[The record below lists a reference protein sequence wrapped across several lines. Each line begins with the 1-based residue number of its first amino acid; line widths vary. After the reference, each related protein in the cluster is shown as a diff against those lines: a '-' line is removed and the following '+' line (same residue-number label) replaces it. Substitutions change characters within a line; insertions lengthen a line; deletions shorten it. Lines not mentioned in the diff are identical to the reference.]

1 MYGAGILLY
10 TVCLSPKSGNKLI
23 ANTTSGT
30 YLVMNR
36 HIRVFSLAIIL
47 LFPVIHAVAAGPA
60 VLEVHSTFPR
70 DLAFQGESAHHLN
83 ETLQEISSGRLKLEI
98 FGAGEIVP
106 ALEVFDAVSA
116 NAVAA
121 GWDWI
126 GYWANKV
133 PVTGIIG
140 SMPFGPPPDVYIA
153 WLYAG
158 GGREILQK
166 AYDRHNLWA
175 IPCHMTLQEAGGWFN
190 REINSI
196 EDFRGLKMRI
206 SGLGGKIL
214 NRVGASTQL
223 IPGGEVYLALE
234 RGRIEATEYAL
245 PQIDDALGF
254 PRIAR
259 YYYFPGWHQ
268 PTSLNTLVI
277 NRHVW
282 EEYTRQEQLM
292 FETACRVNFLWSYT
306 TGAVPQSDF
315 LAKFEEQGVQI
326 RRFPDEV
333 LDVLREASRAV
344 LEEEAAKDPYF
355 REAYDSIRAF
365 SAKVNRWYEIQEFK
379 R

>member
-1 MYGAGILLY
+1 M
-10 TVCLSPKSGNKLI
+10 SK
-23 ANTTSGT
+23 
-30 YLVMNR
+30 
-36 HIRVFSLAIIL
+36 HIRALSVAIIL
-47 LFPVIHAVAAGPA
+47 FFPGTSGFAAGPA
-60 VLEVHSTFPR
+60 VLDVHSTFPR
-70 DLAFQGESAHHLN
+70 DLAFQGESAHQLN
-83 ETLQEISSGRLKLEI
+83 KTLQEISSGKLKLDI
-98 FGAGEIVP
+98 YGAGEIVP
-106 ALEVFDAVSA
+106 AFEVFDAVSA
-116 NAVAA
+116 NAVSA

-153 WLYAG
+153 WLYSG

-166 AYDRHNLWA
+166 AYNKHDLWA
-175 IPCHMTLQEAGGWFN
+175 IPCHITPQESGGWFN
-190 REINSI
+190 KEINSI
-196 EDFRGLKMRI
+196 NDFRGLKMRI

-214 NRVGASTQL
+214 NKLGASTQL

-254 PRIAR
+254 SRIAK

-277 NRHVW
+277 NKNVW
-282 EEYTRQEQLM
+282 EEYTQQEQLM

-306 TGAVPQSDF
+306 NGAVPQSDF
-315 LAKFEEQGVQI
+315 LSKFEKQGVQV

-333 LDVLREASRAV
+333 LDVLRETSRVV
-344 LEEEAAKDPYF
+344 LEEEAAKDAYF
-355 REAYDSIRAF
+355 KEAYESILAF
-365 SAKVNRWYEIQEFK
+365 SARLTGWHEIQAFK

>member
-1 MYGAGILLY
+1 MSKHIKILSAALI
-10 TVCLSPKSGNKLI
+10 LSFLA
-23 ANTTSGT
+23 ANAFT
-30 YLVMNR
+30 
-36 HIRVFSLAIIL
+36 
-47 LFPVIHAVAAGPA
+47 AGPR
-60 VLEVHSTFPR
+60 VLDVHSTFPR
-70 DLAFQGESAHHLN
+70 DLAIQGESAHRLN
-83 ETLQEISSGRLKLEI
+83 NTLQEISSGKLKLEI
-98 FGAGEIVP
+98 YGAGDIVP
-106 ALEVFDAVSA
+106 AFEVFDAVSA
-116 NAVAA
+116 NAVSA

-126 GYWANKV
+126 GYWAGKV

-153 WLYAG
+153 WLYSG

-166 AYDRHNLWA
+166 AYDKHNLWA

-190 REINSI
+190 KEINSV

-214 NRVGASTQL
+214 NKLGASTQL

-245 PQIDDALGF
+245 PEIDDALGF
-254 PRIAR
+254 PRIAK

-277 NRHVW
+277 NRNVW
-282 EEYTRQEQLM
+282 EEYTKQEQLM
-292 FETACRVNFLWSYT
+292 FETACSVNFLWSYT
-306 TGAVPQSDF
+306 NGAVSQSDF
-315 LAKFEEQGVQI
+315 ISKFEKQGVQI

-333 LDVLREASRAV
+333 LDVLRDTSRIV

-355 REAYDSIRAF
+355 EEAYESILAF
-365 SAKVNRWYEIQEFK
+365 SAKVKRWHEIQAFK

>member
-1 MYGAGILLY
+1 MSKP
-10 TVCLSPKSGNKLI
+10 VRVLSFAL
-23 ANTTSGT
+23 
-30 YLVMNR
+30 
-36 HIRVFSLAIIL
+36 FL
-47 LFPVIHAVAAGPA
+47 LFTGTGLFAAGPA

-70 DLAFQGESAHHLN
+70 DLAFQGESVHRLN
-83 ETLQEISSGRLKLEI
+83 ETLQEISSGELKLEI

-158 GGREILQK
+158 GGRGILQK
-166 AYDRHNLWA
+166 AYDKHDLWA

-190 REINSI
+190 KEINSI

-245 PQIDDALGF
+245 PEIDDALGF
-254 PRIAR
+254 SRIAR

-277 NRHVW
+277 NRSVW
-282 EEYTRQEQLM
+282 EEYTQQEQLM

-306 TGAVPQSDF
+306 NGAVRQPDF
-315 LAKFEEQGVQI
+315 LSKFEEQGVQI
-326 RRFPDEV
+326 RRFSDEV
-333 LDVLREASRAV
+333 LDALRDASRTV

>member
-1 MYGAGILLY
+1 
-10 TVCLSPKSGNKLI
+10 
-23 ANTTSGT
+23 
-30 YLVMNR
+30 MNQ
-36 HIRVFSLAIIL
+36 HIRALSFAPIL
-47 LFPVIHAVAAGPA
+47 TLFMEIAFAAGPR

-70 DLAFQGESAHHLN
+70 DLAVQGESAHHLN
-83 ETLQEISSGRLKLEI
+83 KTIQEISSGELKLEI

-106 ALEVFDAVSA
+106 AFEVFDAVSA
-116 NAVAA
+116 NAVSA

-140 SMPFGPPPDVYIA
+140 SMPFGPRPDVYIS
-153 WLYAG
+153 WLYSG

-166 AYDRHNLWA
+166 AYDKHNLWA

-190 REINSI
+190 KEINSI

-254 PRIAR
+254 PRIAK

-277 NRHVW
+277 NRNVW
-282 EEYTRQEQLM
+282 DEYTQQEQLI

-306 TGAVPQSDF
+306 NGAVPQSDF
-315 LAKFEEQGVQI
+315 LSKFEKQGVQL

-333 LDVLREASRAV
+333 LDVLRETSRTV

-355 REAYDSIRAF
+355 REGL
-365 SAKVNRWYEIQEFK
+365 
-379 R
+379 

>member
-1 MYGAGILLY
+1 M
-10 TVCLSPKSGNKLI
+10 SK
-23 ANTTSGT
+23 
-30 YLVMNR
+30 
-36 HIRVFSLAIIL
+36 HIRALSVAVVLLAPIADA
-47 LFPVIHAVAAGPA
+47 FAAGPA

-70 DLAFQGESAHHLN
+70 DLAFQGESAHRLN
-83 ETLQEISSGRLKLEI
+83 ETLQEISSGKLKLEI

-153 WLYAG
+153 WLHAG

-166 AYDRHNLWA
+166 AYDRHDLWA

-190 REINSI
+190 KEINSI

-245 PQIDDALGF
+245 PEIDDALGF

-268 PTSLNTLVI
+268 PFSLNTLVI
-277 NRHVW
+277 NSHVW
-282 EEYTRQEQLM
+282 EEYTQQEQLM
-292 FETACRVNFLWSYT
+292 FETACRVNFLWSYNN
-306 TGAVPQSDF
+306 GAMRQPDF
-315 LAKFEEQGVQI
+315 LSRFEEQGVQI

-333 LDVLREASRAV
+333 LDALREASRTV

-365 SAKVNRWYEIQEFK
+365 SAKVNRWYEIQEF
-379 R
+379 RR

>member
-1 MYGAGILLY
+1 MSKYIRALSFAPILTLFME
-10 TVCLSPKSGNKLI
+10 I
-23 ANTTSGT
+23 
-30 YLVMNR
+30 
-36 HIRVFSLAIIL
+36 VF
-47 LFPVIHAVAAGPA
+47 AAGPR
-60 VLEVHSTFPR
+60 VLDVHSTFPR
-70 DLAFQGESAHHLN
+70 DLAVQGESAHHLN
-83 ETLQEISSGRLKLEI
+83 ETIQEISAGKLKLEI

-106 ALEVFDAVSA
+106 AFEVFDAVSA
-116 NAVAA
+116 NAVSA

-140 SMPFGPPPDVYIA
+140 SMPFGPPPGVFVA
-153 WLYAG
+153 WLYTG
-158 GGREILQK
+158 GGREILQR
-166 AYDRHNLWA
+166 AYDKHDLWA

-214 NRVGASTQL
+214 NKIGASTQL

-254 PRIAR
+254 PRIAK

-277 NRHVW
+277 NRNVW
-282 EEYTRQEQLM
+282 EEYTQQEQLI

-306 TGAVPQSDF
+306 NGAASQSGY
-315 LAKFEEQGVQI
+315 LSKFEKQGVQI

-333 LDVLREASRAV
+333 LDVLRETSRTV

-365 SAKVNRWYEIQEFK
+365 SAKVNRWHEIQEFK